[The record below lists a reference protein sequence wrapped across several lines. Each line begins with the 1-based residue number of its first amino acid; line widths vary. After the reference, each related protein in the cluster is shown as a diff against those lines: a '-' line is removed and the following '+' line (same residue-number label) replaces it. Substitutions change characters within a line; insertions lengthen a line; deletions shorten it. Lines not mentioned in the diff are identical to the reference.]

1 VEHSFARETSLQVA
15 YVGNRAIHQLT
26 TSDIN
31 EVPPYYW
38 NQCAFMSNCNSLRP
52 YSNDG
57 FLTWWAHYGDAHYH
71 ALQTLFRA
79 RVNRMLFNITYTYSH
94 SIGNVPLD
102 ESNGTANYQ
111 TLTWAGN
118 PSLDKGNTQINRPH
132 MLVANVV
139 VPLPELKGQ
148 NALVQGT
155 LGGWQVG
162 TILTAESGPST
173 TVFASGLSENVGLL
187 QGCRIS
193 TDDPA
198 CKPSGL
204 NSLYGTG
211 NAGPPWAPGSN
222 RRTFI
227 TGTSCTAGRHAD
239 QIYNPDAFSVVGH
252 TIGSMPNEPSGY
264 CAGPRFVNDDI
275 SVQKTW
281 KIRER
286 LSLQF
291 RLDAFNFFNH
301 PNFSPN
307 NPGNPI
313 GQVNC
318 GNPDAQGSYQPCS
331 PINNLITTQLPGN
344 NMKATAIINNNDRE
358 FQYGLR
364 FIF

>member
-1 VEHSFARETSLQVA
+1 
-15 YVGNRAIHQLT
+15 
-26 TSDIN
+26 
-31 EVPPYYW
+31 
-38 NQCAFMSNCNSLRP
+38 
-52 YSNDG
+52 
-57 FLTWWAHYGDAHYH
+57 
-71 ALQTLFRA
+71 
-79 RVNRMLFNITYTYSH
+79 MLFNITYTYSH

-132 MLVANVV
+132 IFVANVV

-148 NALVQGT
+148 NPFVQGA

-173 TVFASGLSENVGLL
+173 TVFASGMSENVGLL
-187 QGCRIS
+187 QGCQNG

-198 CKPSGL
+198 CHPSGL
-204 NSLYGTG
+204 NALYGTG

-264 CAGPRFVNDDI
+264 CAGPRFVNDDF

-281 KIRER
+281 KVGER

-301 PNFSPN
+301 PNFQPN

-313 GQVNC
+313 GNVNC
-318 GNPDAQGSYQPCS
+318 GNPDAQGLYAPCS
-331 PINNLITTQLPGN
+331 PTNNLITTQLPGN